1 MLGKKLEVKIR
12 PYRASDYD
20 QISEIFFNGTSEVL
34 LASLQMIWNGSE
46 PTTLACHLL
55 LLSLALLMPN
65 GPWLFLMLE
74 AAVVFA
80 VYDFWFLRPK

>member
-1 MLGKKLEVKIR
+1 MLNKKLQVKIR
-12 PYRASDYD
+12 PYCASDYD
-20 QISEIFFNGTSEVL
+20 QISEIFFNGTSEVS

-55 LLSLALLMPN
+55 LLSLAVSIPFGL
-65 GPWLFLMLE
+65 WLFLMFE
-74 AAVVFA
+74 AVVVFA